1 MKMHLAAVAMFALGF
16 PVGCTREAADADSK
30 STSQPAQAPAKES
43 RTPDPTPEEHR
54 IENVDAAGAAKLV
67 AENDAAIILDIRTPG
82 EFQRGHLKGAMNI
95 DYKAA
100 DYAEK
105 LGALDKEKTYLVH

>member
-16 PVGCTREAADADSK
+16 PVGCTREAADSK
-30 STSQPAQAPAKES
+30 PTSQPAQAPAKEP
-43 RTPDPTPEEHR
+43 RTPDATPKKR
-54 IENVDAAGAAKLV
+54 GIESVDAAGAAKLI
-67 AENDAAIILDIRTPG
+67 AENDGAIILDIRTPD
-82 EFQRGHLKGAMNI
+82 EFQRGHLKGALNI